1 MCYWVTSVTIL
12 SNKCYCVISV
22 TTWCADRLTW
32 PLITASATLSPLWH
46 PPLAFALSSGSIL
59 LCISHVK
66 CNSMPFR
73 LFHFIVSLRDIRKG
87 TVACH
92 QKFWRTPNVCLLTTK
107 SSGWDNRFKGIF
119 HQLIWFHYLSPICC
133 TERLKN
139 AALTWNVTLVYC
151 TWLRCRSHWTLGKV
165 LVWLCD
171 ASVWRRP
178 WHPILGRARLAVLG
192 KFAPKLWSKT
202 FHRGWILKWVLC
214 SAGRFQFGQRFCNL
228 KFKLKSFIWSVH
240 LGS

>member
-1 MCYWVTSVTIL
+1 MPWTTAHRLTWGGCLLCYKLKLLQVLLSYNCYCVTVLQVLLCYWVTSVTIL
-12 SNKCYCVISV
+12 LSNKCYCVTSV

-92 QKFWRTPNVCLLTTK
+92 QKFWRTLNVCLLTTEK
-107 SSGWDNRFKGIF
+107 FWMGQQIQRHFPSVDMIP
-119 HQLIWFHYLSPICC
+119 LSQ
-133 TERLKN
+133 
-139 AALTWNVTLVYC
+139 
-151 TWLRCRSHWTLGKV
+151 S
-165 LVWLCD
+165 
-171 ASVWRRP
+171 
-178 WHPILGRARLAVLG
+178 
-192 KFAPKLWSKT
+192 
-202 FHRGWILKWVLC
+202 
-214 SAGRFQFGQRFCNL
+214 NL
-228 KFKLKSFIWSVH
+228 LH
-240 LGS
+240 LNS